1 MLIMKTRVALLLSL
15 GLFTAS
21 SVFAQVR
28 TDISVRER
36 NNTSYD
42 VGEQGYNA
50 HNFSV
55 GFGVGSTKMYGDW
68 SYSKPQPAYI
78 GYFEKNITPTISY
91 GWTVSVGDLSTR
103 DPYVQMRSFNHF
115 TSVDQHITV
124 ELGTVF
130 AVVDREYYENPLL
143 RLIGGIYGGTGVGII
158 NNDIKRIAQFNEDLP
173 GQTPNVSPT
182 TLTNSVALYI
192 PINAGY
198 NLHIP
203 KFWIFKG
210 CVLNANFQYTST
222 MSDYI
227 DGYKPRYAA
236 NKKNDV
242 YTVMSLGFRF
252 YIMHPAEY

>member
-1 MLIMKTRVALLLSL
+1 MKTRVALLLSL
-15 GLFTAS
+15 GLFAAS
-21 SVFAQVR
+21 SMKAQVR

-42 VGEQGYNA
+42 VGEQGFNA

-55 GFGVGSTKMYGDW
+55 GFGLGSSKMYGDW
-68 SYSKPQPAYI
+68 SYSNPQPVYI
-78 GYFEKNITPTISY
+78 AYFEKNIAPTISY
-91 GWTVSVGDLSTR
+91 GWTISRGDLSTR
-103 DPYVQMRSFNHF
+103 DPYTQMRSFNRF

-143 RLIGGIYGGTGVGII
+143 RLIGGIYAGTGIGII
-158 NNDIKRIAQFNEDLP
+158 NNDIPRIANFDEGLP
-173 GQTPNVSPT
+173 GQIETGNPT
-182 TLTNSVALYI
+182 MLTNSTALYV

-210 CVLNANFQYTST
+210 CVFNANFQYTST

-227 DGYKPRYAA
+227 DGYKPPYAA
-236 NKKNDV
+236 NKRNDV
-242 YTVMSLGFRF
+242 YTVMSVGFRF

>member
-1 MLIMKTRVALLLSL
+1 MKTRVALLLSL
-15 GLFTAS
+15 GLFAAS
-21 SVFAQVR
+21 AANAQVR

-42 VGEQGYNA
+42 IGEQNYNA
-50 HNFSV
+50 HNFSI
-55 GFGVGSTKMYGDW
+55 GAGLGSSKMYGDW
-68 SYSKPQPAYI
+68 SYSRPQPVYI

-103 DPYVQMRSFNHF
+103 DPYLQLRSFNHF

-143 RLIGGIYGGTGVGII
+143 RLIGGVYGGTGVGLI
-158 NNDIKRIAQFNEDLP
+158 NNDIKRIAQFNEALP
-173 GQTPNVSPT
+173 GQTPDVSPI
-182 TLTNSVALYI
+182 TLTNSVAMYI
-192 PINAGY
+192 PVNVGY

-203 KFWIFKG
+203 KFWVFKG
-210 CVLNANFQYTST
+210 CVFNANLQYTST

-242 YTVMSLGFRF
+242 YTVMSVGFRF
-252 YIMHPAEY
+252 YIMHAAEY